1 MHETELR
8 IRTLNDKALRKKA
21 KAVTAVTE
29 EHRQILSKMARI
41 MYEAKGIGLAASQIG
56 IDESLAVIDSGSG
69 LYKLINPKIIKK
81 YGSQIIEEGCLS
93 VPGISVKVKRAKK
106 VVVKAWDE
114 SGKSIKIEAENLLAC
129 VFQHEIDHLNGRLII
144 DYADK
149 V

>member
-8 IRTLNDKALRKKA
+8 IRTLSDKALRKKA
-21 KAVTAVTE
+21 KAVIAVTE
-29 EHRQILSKMARI
+29 QHRQILSKMARI

-114 SGKSIKIEAENLLAC
+114 NGKSIKIEAENLLAC